1 MKKRNNIHFSAL
13 AACLVALLVMVGCNM
28 DQYPYSEI
36 AADDY
41 VTDAEAVNTLVIGTY
56 NGLYDVVY
64 YEWAL
69 TELRSDNARMRGTG
83 STSQDTK
90 LIEQL
95 DQGTIETAH
104 EWVGDYWDSSY
115 KVINR
120 ANQVL
125 EHLDVVADPL
135 LAAQYRGEAQFIR
148 AMLYFNLVRLYGPVF
163 LVTSTTGS
171 DEARRMQRSPVEE
184 VYAQIEQDLEQIIE
198 EELLPVQMPSADL
211 GRATLTAARALLAKV
226 YMTRYHVGEEKYL
239 AAKPLLEEVLSA
251 VGSPQTGAD
260 LEPYAKIFA
269 KDNEMNKEIIFAIR
283 YLSGNVG
290 LGSPF
295 TTLFGPL
302 NNGNSVVMGSPK
314 HYNFPSDNILAAFN
328 ANTEEGYQDCRKE
341 VCFSEGYNHVVSGW
355 IDTRYV
361 TKFLDPD
368 MATEYDAENDWP
380 VLRVGDVALLYAELV
395 NEVEGPT
402 EEAFKY
408 LNMIR
413 ERAGVRTYTTAD
425 LSSRYQFREAV
436 RKERRTEL
444 AFENQR
450 WFDLLRWDV
459 AVSTYNDYLA
469 SEIFYTG
476 YNYTVNPIAKWQTLL
491 PVPLT
496 VMNINPDVAQNV
508 GY

>member
-1 MKKRNNIHFSAL
+1 MKKIFNISAL
-13 AACLVALLVMVGCNM
+13 AALVASLTILVGCNM

-41 VTDAEAVNTLVIGTY
+41 VTDADAVNTLVIGTY
-56 NGLYDVVY
+56 NGLYDVIY
-64 YEWAL
+64 HEWAL
-69 TELRSDNARMRGTG
+69 TELRSDNARMRITG
-83 STSQDTK
+83 SSSQDTK

-95 DQGTIETAH
+95 DQGTVETAH
-104 EWVGDYWDSSY
+104 EWVGNYWDNTY

-125 EHLDVVADPL
+125 EHLDVVADPV

-171 DEARRMQRSPVEE
+171 DEARRMQRSPVEDI
-184 VYAQIEQDLEQIIE
+184 YAQIESDLEQIVD
-198 EELLPVQMPSADL
+198 EELLPLEMPSADL
-211 GRATLTAARALLAKV
+211 GRVTLTAARALLAKV
-226 YMTRYHVGEEKYL
+226 YMTHYRVGEEKYL
-239 AAKPLLEEVLSA
+239 AAKTLLSDVLAAAGNPQSA
-251 VGSPQTGAD
+251 AD
-260 LEPYAKIFA
+260 LVAYDKIFA
-269 KDNEMNKEIIFAIR
+269 TNNEMNKEIIFAVR

-314 HYNFPSDNILAAFN
+314 HYNYPSDNLLAAFN
-328 ANTEEGYQDCRKE
+328 ANTEEGYADCRKA

-355 IDTRYV
+355 MDTRYV
-361 TKFLDPD
+361 TKFLDPE

-380 VLRVGDVALLYAELV
+380 VLRVGDIALLYAELI
-395 NEVEGPT
+395 NEVDGPT
-402 EEAFKY
+402 DEAFKY

-413 ERAGVRTYTTAD
+413 NRAGVREYSAAD
-425 LSSRYQFREAV
+425 LASRYQFREAV
-436 RKERRTEL
+436 RKERRVEL

-450 WFDLLRWDV
+450 WFDLMRWGV
-459 AVSTYNDYLA
+459 ATTTYNEYLA
-469 SEIFYTG
+469 SETFYTG
-476 YNYTVNPIAKWQTLL
+476 YNYTVNPIADWQVIL
-491 PVPLT
+491 PIPLS
-496 VMNINPDVAQNV
+496 VLNINPDVAQNV